1 MTAIESQECQSAN
14 VLYEG
19 LQRKV
24 FWHGGPMLDT
34 LHKEGF
40 LKKVPTFG
48 SCNATNTSTT
58 SST

>member
-1 MTAIESQECQSAN
+1 MTAIEFIQCQPAN

-24 FWHGGPMLDT
+24 FWHGNPMLDT

-40 LKKVPTFG
+40 LKKSHFG
-48 SCNATNTSTT
+48 SCNATNIPTT